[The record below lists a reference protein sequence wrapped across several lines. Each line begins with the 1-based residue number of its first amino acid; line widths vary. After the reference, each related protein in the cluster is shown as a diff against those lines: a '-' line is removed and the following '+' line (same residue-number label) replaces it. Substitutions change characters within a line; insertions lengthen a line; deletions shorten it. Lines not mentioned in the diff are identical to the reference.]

1 MVEIDMLMDVE
12 EEMERDSLD
21 EKQQAEALIFRA
33 KIQVGLEKKGISVN
47 KSIS

>member
-21 EKQQAEALIFRA
+21 ENEKQHAEDDLC
-33 KIQVGLEKKGISVN
+33 
-47 KSIS
+47 